1 MERYLLLLLVFVA
14 MTLTVVA
21 VLAPDPDI
29 VRYLKVVVRRGGA
42 QPEPEGELSDA
53 GEKVSLRTRLVA
65 AIDRGLAGRSLSAG
79 LMARLRAA
87 DLNLRPGE
95 FLLISLGLG
104 VVGTFLG
111 AIFSALAALLAGGAG
126 LLAPTALLIARG
138 QERQKQIAAALPDAL
153 GTISNAL
160 RAGFSLLQAMDAC
173 ARQTKGALGQEF
185 ERMLAETRVGVPID
199 EALENLT
206 KRARSADLELMVT
219 VVGIQ
224 RQVGGNLAEILD
236 RIQLTIRERVRLQGE
251 VRALSA
257 QGRTSA
263 MVVGAMP
270 VALVAVMQVMSPTF
284 LAPMWRPGPGQAL
297 LMLAVLLQIIG
308 FVALRRIVR
317 IEV

>member
-1 MERYLLLLLVFVA
+1 MLSRYLLLLLIFG
-14 MTLTVVA
+14 A
-21 VLAPDPDI
+21 VTWAVMAALALDPDF
-29 VRYLKVVVRRGGA
+29 VRYMRATVRRGGA
-42 QPEPEGELSDA
+42 QQEEPEPETA
-53 GEKVSLRTRLVA
+53 EKVSLRMRLVA
-65 AIDRGLAGRSLSAG
+65 AIESGLARRSLSAG
-79 LMARLRAA
+79 LTARLRAA

-95 FLLISLGLG
+95 FLLISLGPGLLG
-104 VVGTFLG
+104 TLLG
-111 AIFSALAALLAGGAG
+111 AIFGGLAALLLGAVG
-126 LLAPTALLIARG
+126 LLAPTILLVARS
-138 QERQKQIAAALPDAL
+138 QERQKQIAAALPDTL

-160 RAGFSLLQAMDAC
+160 RAGFSLLQALDAC
-173 ARQTKGALGQEF
+173 ARQTKGALGQEL

-199 EALENLT
+199 EALENLAT
-206 KRARSADLELMVT
+206 RARSADLELMVT

-270 VALVAVMQVMSPTF
+270 IALVAVMQVMSPTF

-297 LMLAVLLQIIG
+297 LLFAVFLQAIG